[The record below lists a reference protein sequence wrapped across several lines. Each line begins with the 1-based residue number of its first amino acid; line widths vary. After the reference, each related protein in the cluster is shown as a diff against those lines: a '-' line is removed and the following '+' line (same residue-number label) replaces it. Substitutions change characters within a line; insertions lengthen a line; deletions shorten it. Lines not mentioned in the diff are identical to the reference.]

1 MWPEAVFFHTSQPYH
16 ILTSHSTVFIF
27 NQNPHLIPA
36 RDRLFSKR
44 VSYFLVLANCLD
56 GAKNGTTE
64 ISGHEGFVRDILF
77 CRADKMLVVKVKK
90 KKKIKAFPFH
100 NVY

>member
-90 KKKIKAFPFH
+90 KKKK
-100 NVY
+100 